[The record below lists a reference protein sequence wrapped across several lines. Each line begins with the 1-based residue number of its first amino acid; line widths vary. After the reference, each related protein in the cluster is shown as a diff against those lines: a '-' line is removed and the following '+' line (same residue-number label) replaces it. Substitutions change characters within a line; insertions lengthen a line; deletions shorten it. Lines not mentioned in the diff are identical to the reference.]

1 MSLPPHLHPAT
12 LACGALWEERRL
24 LRTGEEAITK
34 GLRQMSKVK
43 GRKLRKGRD
52 RRGVQTGRNA
62 RRLCS
67 PVLVEELLGME

>member
-1 MSLPPHLHPAT
+1 
-12 LACGALWEERRL
+12 
-24 LRTGEEAITK
+24 
-34 GLRQMSKVK
+34 MSKVK

-52 RRGVQTGRNA
+52 KRGVQTGRNA